1 MKMSRKRSRNQ
12 RPTKP
17 SFYIFVDGETEKAY
31 LNGLKSSLKNRF
43 SLTIEP
49 KLKSSDLSSPKKDLR
64 YFIERL
70 EEKLKGEKNKGY
82 DMVYYLLDN
91 DVILSQS
98 ESITDGKEK
107 PSEKL
112 KKIREHF
119 KKDNNIEILV
129 NSPCFELWLLLHFT
143 YTTRD
148 FNNCSD
154 VINDLKKELKKH
166 DSSYEKSIKKYEKIY
181 KEYED
186 KLKSAIDRAKQLDEE
201 KTESQAQIY
210 KIIEKLTRSE

>member
-1 MKMSRKRSRNQ
+1 MLRNRSRNQ

-17 SFYIFVDGETEKAY
+17 SFYIFVDGETERAY
-31 LNGLKSSLKNRF
+31 LNGLKSNLKNSF

-49 KLKSSDLSSPKKDLR
+49 KLKSSDLVSSKKSSS
-64 YFIERL
+64 YFIR
-70 EEKLKGEKNKGY
+70 KLKEEKNKGY
-82 DMVYYLLDN
+82 DMVYCLLDN
-91 DVILSQS
+91 DVILSRDR
-98 ESITDGKEK
+98 SITDGEEK

-112 KKIREHF
+112 KKIREYF
-119 KKDNNIEILV
+119 KKDNNSIEILV

-148 FNNCSD
+148 FNNCSE
-154 VINDLKKELKKH
+154 VINELKKC

-210 KIIEKLTRSE
+210 KIIEKLIRSE